1 MIALL
6 VVLAAADAGWQ
17 PLAEGV
23 ETRALRLEG
32 VAEPLHVVRVTP
44 GVATLSLGLASEV
57 HSDTRTAADW
67 VKRGNAVAGINAGMF
82 ERDYR
87 SNTGHLQCGAHVNQA
102 AWNATYQSVLA
113 FRPKDPK
120 LPAFTMVD
128 LDQSGA
134 KETLAKYDCV
144 IQNLRLVRAPGTN
157 VWQPTKRRWSEAA
170 LALDDHGRL
179 LMLFSRSPLS
189 MDDYVN
195 KLLAT
200 DLGVVR
206 AMHLEGGPEAS
217 LSLRTPGGVANFNG
231 SYESGFVENESVTA
245 QQPLPNVLMV
255 APGRGSPATGS
266 FR

>member
-6 VVLAAADAGWQ
+6 VVLASADAGWQ
-17 PLAEGV
+17 PLAAGV
-23 ETRALRLEG
+23 ETRALRLDG
-32 VAEPLHVVRVTP
+32 VTEPLHVVRVTP
-44 GVATLSLGLASEV
+44 GVASLSLGLASEA
-57 HSDTRTAADW
+57 HSDERTAADW
-67 VKRGNAVAGINAGMF
+67 VKRGDAVAGINAGMF
-82 ERDYR
+82 ERDHR

-102 AWNATYQSVLA
+102 AWKSAYQSVLA

-134 KETLAKYDCV
+134 KETIAKYECV

-179 LMLFSRSPLS
+179 LMLFSRSPMS
-189 MDDYVN
+189 MNDYVN
-195 KLLAT
+195 KLLAS
-200 DLGVVR
+200 DLGIVR

-217 LSLRTPGGVANFNG
+217 LSLRASGKSVSFNG
-231 SYESGFVENESVTA
+231 SYETGFIEDESVVE

-255 APGRGSPATGS
+255 RSP
-266 FR
+266 